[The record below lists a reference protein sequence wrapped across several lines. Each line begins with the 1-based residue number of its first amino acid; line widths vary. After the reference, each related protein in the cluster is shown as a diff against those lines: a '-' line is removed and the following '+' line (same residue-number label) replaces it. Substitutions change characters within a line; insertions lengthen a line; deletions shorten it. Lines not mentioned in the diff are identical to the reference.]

1 MRALQFLL
9 HVAVTTMKMA
19 SDAIVRMLWFLNVY
33 DAIMARLLFD
43 AT

>member
-19 SDAIVRMLWFLNVY
+19 SDAIVRML
-33 DAIMARLLFD
+33 
-43 AT
+43 